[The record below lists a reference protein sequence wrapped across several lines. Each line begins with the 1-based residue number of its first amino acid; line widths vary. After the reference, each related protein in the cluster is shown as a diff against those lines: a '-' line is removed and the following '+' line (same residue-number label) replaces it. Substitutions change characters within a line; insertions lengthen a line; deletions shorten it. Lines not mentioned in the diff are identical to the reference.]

1 MEILA
6 SEVVYSQHPEIQG
19 LIQKHEKVFQDL
31 PMELPP
37 ERRIEHII
45 EVKLDS
51 TLVNVKPYRYPHH
64 HKTKIERLIQD
75 LLRCGVIT
83 KSRSPYACPQ

>member
-6 SEVVYSQHPEIQG
+6 TKLVQPQHPEVQA
-19 LIQKHEKVFQDL
+19 LIQRYGKVFQVL
-31 PMELPP
+31 PMKLPP
-37 ERRIEHII
+37 KRKIEHII

-51 TLVNVKPYRYPHH
+51 TPVDIKPHQYPHH

-75 LLRCGVIT
+75 LI
-83 KSRSPYACPQ
+83 